1 MLTLK
6 FARNLELP
14 HDAVTQSIAFLGR
27 KGSGKSYASS
37 KLAELM
43 LDIGA
48 QIVVLDPVGVWYGL
62 RLNAAKTGP
71 SGFDIPVL
79 GGLHGDIPL
88 ESDADAARLV
98 ADLVVDRG
106 TSMILD
112 VSQFESDADKARFA
126 EAFGA
131 RFFFRKKQHP
141 SAVHVFL
148 EECQEFV
155 PQNPQRG
162 EERMLHAYTRMMKLG
177 RNFGIGMSL
186 ISQRPQEVNKKVLN
200 MCELLLAFQATGIQE
215 REVIEKWAVDRGV
228 GEDPKSLSKRLPFL
242 EVGTAHAWSP
252 QWLNVAQDIHILKK
266 KTADVSSTPKVG
278 EAPIEAKSLGAIDL
292 EQLKQSMAAT
302 IEKAKAE
309 DPKEL
314 NKTITR
320 LERELRET
328 KTGNGNGKAH
338 ADPAEISRAVNDAVG
353 AAVSSV
359 ALQFAR
365 EFDTRYEAFAA
376 LTNELTALSDRARQV
391 ATILSRPL
399 PKPQLTPFTA
409 PLASGTAVAH
419 DAPRIPR
426 SPAAAASTVAP
437 GHRDGF
443 IPQSTPRGGETATD
457 VGRTPLRM
465 LGAIRFYE
473 TLGISPVSRSRVAG
487 FVGISADT
495 GTFRNYL
502 SQLRKAGYIL
512 DTSDDSIALT
522 NSGRQFAW
530 TDKLPQTLA
539 ELHTMWLGKVG
550 TTPAKML
557 QLLIDTYPDSMS
569 RPALARMCNIDHTTG
584 TFRNYLSQLRV
595 LGLIIDERDDVK
607 ASEDALFPRGLH

>member
-1 MLTLK
+1 MSPLK

-14 HDAVTQSIAFLGR
+14 SDAVTQSIAFLGR

-48 QIVVLDPVGVWYGL
+48 QIVVLDPVGIWYGL
-62 RLNAAKTGP
+62 RLNPAKTGP
-71 SGFDIPVL
+71 SGYDIPVL

-88 ESDADAARLV
+88 EATAGALI

-106 TSMILD
+106 ISVVLD

-131 RFFFRKKQHP
+131 RFFFRQKQRP
-141 SAVHVFL
+141 SAVHLFL

-162 EERMLHAYTRMMKLG
+162 EERMLHVYTRTMKIG

-215 REVIEKWAVDRGV
+215 RQVIEKWAVDRGV
-228 GEDPKSLSKRLPFL
+228 DEDAESLSKRLPFL

-252 QWLNVAQDIHILKK
+252 QWLQIAEDIHILKK

-278 EAPIEAKSLGAIDL
+278 DAPIEAKPLGAIDL
-292 EQLKQSMAAT
+292 EQLQKAMAT
-302 IEKAKAE
+302 QIEKAKAE

-314 NKTITR
+314 HKTITR

-338 ADPAEISRAVNDAVG
+338 SDPAEISRAVN
-353 AAVSSV
+353 AAIANV
-359 ALQFAR
+359 AQRYSR
-365 EFDTRYEAFAA
+365 EFERRRSVVNTSLVGLSGNLRTIADRLHEAAIEFA
-376 LTNELTALSDRARQV
+376 
-391 ATILSRPL
+391 
-399 PKPQLTPFTA
+399 KPIDEPDIA
-409 PLASGTAVAH
+409 PLASSTAVVH
-419 DAPRIPR
+419 DAPRSPR
-426 SPAAAASTVAP
+426 TSTAVAAAPAP
-437 GHRDGF
+437 KTRDGF
-443 IPQSTPRGGETATD
+443 IPQSTPRGGESASD
-457 VGRTPLRM
+457 IGRTPQRM
-465 LGAIRFYE
+465 LGALRFYE
-473 TLGISPVSRSRVAG
+473 SLGISPITRSRVAG

-502 SQLRKAGYIL
+502 SQLRKAGYIIDAL
-512 DTSDDSIALT
+512 DDMVAL
-522 NSGRQFAW
+522 NAAGRAVA
-530 TDKLPQTLA
+530 TDEGLPQSRA
-539 ELHTMWLGKVG
+539 ELHRMWLAKLG

-595 LGLIIDERDDVK
+595 LGLIIDQGDDVK